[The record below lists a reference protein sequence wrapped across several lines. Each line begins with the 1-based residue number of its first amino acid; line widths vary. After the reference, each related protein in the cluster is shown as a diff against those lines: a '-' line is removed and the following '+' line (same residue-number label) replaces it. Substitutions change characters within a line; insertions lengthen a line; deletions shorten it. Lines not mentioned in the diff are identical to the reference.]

1 MKNYIGQTFGLS
13 ALVALLLILLSLWQK
28 PPSIGGIAFK
38 QMDIFSSV
46 RKAVAPPADTLSAS
60 AQVLSDTFP
69 FMDTTFYGSAA
80 DSANSPAFGPL
91 PAVDSFYFGTSIE
104 DYTQQQTGLSAF
116 FAAIDSI
123 RSHQQTVR
131 IAFLGDSFVEG
142 DILLGDLRDT
152 FQSVW
157 GGRGVGYVPITS
169 EVARFKRTLE
179 HQYTGWNTQSIV
191 KSDGNH
197 PPFGINGFVYL
208 PKNNAS
214 VRYAGTPYFKN
225 TRQWSTLRLFYQSP
239 VQRVAVWKGNDREEA
254 GFPLPATGGRAGQAA
269 LQQPGLQ
276 SVNLRFPFTDSLW
289 VYGAS
294 LEDGPGIY
302 LDNFSVRGNTGGK
315 LRKIDASVARQF
327 DRMLHYDLIIV
338 QLGLNAVTPN
348 LDNIKWYRRELEQTF
363 EHLQACFPG
372 KPIVVF
378 SVADRAG
385 KINGELMT
393 MPSVMAI
400 ANMQR
405 ELARK
410 YGFLFFDLYHAMG
423 GPGSMIRL
431 SDHKPALANKDYTH
445 LTHAGGRVVGH
456 RIADIFFDAYATYK
470 NQHQ

>member
-13 ALVALLLILLSLWQK
+13 ALVALLLILLSLWEK
-28 PPSIGGIAFK
+28 LPSIGGISFK
-38 QMDIFSSV
+38 TMDIFASV
-46 RKAVAPPADTLSAS
+46 RRAAPVAVDSSEWTDIPSDSFAMPDTAAYGYPTDSIAD
-60 AQVLSDTFP
+60 VP
-69 FMDTTFYGSAA
+69 
-80 DSANSPAFGPL
+80 FGPL
-91 PAVDSFYFGTSIE
+91 PPVDSFYFGKSIE
-104 DYTQQQTGLSAF
+104 DYTQQQTGLTTF

-131 IAFLGDSFVEG
+131 IAFFGDSFVEG

-197 PPFGINGFVYL
+197 PPFGVNGFVYL
-208 PKNNAS
+208 PKDNAS

-239 VQRVAVWKGNDREEA
+239 VSRVAVWKGNDREEA

-269 LQQPGLQ
+269 LQKPGLQ

-327 DRMLHYDLIIV
+327 DRMLQYDLIIV

-385 KINGELMT
+385 KINGELVT

-405 ELARK
+405 ELARR

-423 GPGSMIRL
+423 GAGSMIRL
-431 SDHKPALANKDYTH
+431 SEHKPALANKDYTH